1 VEFNFSRC
9 SNNKQK
15 NSLGYT
21 IFKAGLCFRSSFHA
35 ALDPFCNGIRSHHG
49 GNETDTSLYNNILDE
64 ALTLLNKGIF
74 VGNLG
79 GNLARSFFRHPI
91 CWYHHFLVHQQSHTK
106 VEVAIYLHSIS
117 P

>member
-1 VEFNFSRC
+1 VEFYSTRC
-9 SNNKQK
+9 SNNKK

-35 ALDPFCNGIRSHHG
+35 ALDPFCDGIRSHHG

-74 VGNLG
+74 VGNL
-79 GNLARSFFRHPI
+79 AFSFFRHPI
-91 CWYHHFLVHQQSHTK
+91 CWHYYFLVHQQSHDTK
-106 VEVAIYLHSIS
+106 VEVQ
-117 P
+117 